1 MTTLEGG
8 LAVPRETILAKTFV
22 ELADSLVADFDV
34 VDLLTMLAD
43 RCVELFDVTEAGIML
58 VGADGDL
65 RVIASSSNAMRVLEL
80 FELQAQE
87 GPCLDCFRT
96 RKPVLNQDL
105 DTIEGRWPKF
115 SVEAIEAGF
124 HSVHALPLRLR
135 DTTIG
140 ALNLFRFDRGTMGQP
155 DIDAAQ
161 ALADAATITIL
172 HHRAVI
178 ETNIVND
185 QLQQALNSRVLIEQA
200 KGILGERLGLDMD
213 QAFVSLRAYARAH
226 NQRLADVAAAVI
238 DGTLDVSGI

>member
-1 MTTLEGG
+1 M
-8 LAVPRETILAKTFV
+8 PRETILAKTFV

-34 VDLLTMLAD
+34 IDLLTMLAD

-58 VGADGDL
+58 AGADGDL

-96 RKPVLNQDL
+96 NEPVLNQDL
-105 DTIEGRWPKF
+105 DAINGRWPQF
-115 SVEAIEAGF
+115 AVEAIAAGF

-140 ALNLFRFDRGTMGQP
+140 ALNLFRLDRGTMGQA

-172 HHRAVI
+172 QHRAVI
-178 ETNIVND
+178 ETNVVND

-200 KGILGERLGLDMD
+200 KGILGERSGLDMD
-213 QAFVSLRAYARAH
+213 QAFASLRSYARAH
-226 NQRLADVAAAVI
+226 NQRLADVAAELI
-238 DGTLDVSGI
+238 DGTLDVSTL